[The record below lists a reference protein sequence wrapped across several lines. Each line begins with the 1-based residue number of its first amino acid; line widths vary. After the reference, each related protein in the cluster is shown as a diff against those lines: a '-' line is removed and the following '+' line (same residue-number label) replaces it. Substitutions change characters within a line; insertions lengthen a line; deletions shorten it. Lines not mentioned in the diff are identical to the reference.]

1 MTDAKRRP
9 LGSGAVLLGG
19 EQSVPTVSTLNP
31 QREIRSELAPPD
43 GRHAALRLRL
53 AAAATYGE
61 EVCAWALSPCSRDLA
76 WWICRI
82 ARHYADDRH
91 APLAAIEREIVRVEN
106 LWRACMEVETLESGQ
121 WPAGVAQ

>member
-19 EQSVPTVSTLNP
+19 EQSVLTATPLNP
-31 QREIRSELAPPD
+31 QREIRSDLAPAG

-82 ARHYADDRH
+82 ARHYADDRR
-91 APLAAIEREIVRVEN
+91 APLTAIEREIVRVEN
-106 LWRACMEVETLESGQ
+106 LWRACMEVEILESGR
-121 WPAGVAQ
+121 WPAEVAR